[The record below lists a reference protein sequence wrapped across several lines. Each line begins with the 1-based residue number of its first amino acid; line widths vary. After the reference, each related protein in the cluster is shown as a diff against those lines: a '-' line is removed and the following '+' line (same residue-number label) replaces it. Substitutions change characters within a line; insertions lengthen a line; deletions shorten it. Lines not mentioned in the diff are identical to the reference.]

1 MFFESDE
8 RFSTYLIDRVS
19 SANKHL
25 RRVAV
30 LSDEDLVICKL
41 DGTVTRIIELKNITH
56 LAHGIANGIRAGIVL
71 MRVQGEHDLLL
82 LHPAEAHTNVAR
94 HALQFL
100 ERLTVCRSAIVNVQ
114 PLITMERNDEA
125 VMRAAADLERGNRP
139 KPQAFSI
146 TSRVLLPILFEDFPV
161 PGNCNLSME
170 DIDLFVDPTFVTM
183 LTRSTELPPSTAFS
197 HPKVIVE
204 APAPFRSLEVSAKFL
219 AGFCRAYE
227 TELPLVIHVHSHMP
241 TISSFRATKRFWAF
255 VRRLLQ
261 VTRSVV
267 GSVNTIA
274 ADHIEAYVVGEEKHG
289 ITATLQ
295 EWNDTMVQWELLI
308 RQPKGKQAAS
318 MKGDTLFWQTFVS
331 ELESAALGV

>member
-1 MFFESDE
+1 M
-8 RFSTYLIDRVS
+8 S
-19 SANKHL
+19 SAHKNL

-41 DGTVTRIIELKNITH
+41 DGTVTRIIQLNLITH
-56 LAHGIANGIRAGIVL
+56 LAHGISNGIRAGMVL
-71 MRVQGEHDLLL
+71 LRVQGEHDLLFQ
-82 LHPAEAHTNVAR
+82 HPADAHTNVAR

-100 ERLTVCRSAIVNVQ
+100 ERITASRAAIVNVS

-125 VMRAAADLERGNRP
+125 VMRAAADLDRGNRL
-139 KPQAFSI
+139 KPQSFSI
-146 TSRVLLPILFEDFPV
+146 TSRVLVPLLFEDFPI

-170 DIDLFVDPTFVTM
+170 DIDLFVDPTFLTM
-183 LTRSTELPPSTAFS
+183 LTRSTELHPSTAFS

-204 APAPFRSLEVSAKFL
+204 APQPFRSLEISAKFL

-227 TELPLVIHVHSHMP
+227 TELPLVIHVHSHLP

-255 VRRLLQ
+255 ARRLLQ

-267 GSVNTIA
+267 ASVNTIA

-289 ITATLQ
+289 LTATLQ
-295 EWNDTMVQWELLI
+295 EWNDTIVQWELLV
-308 RQPKGKQAAS
+308 RQPKGKQTES
-318 MKGDTLFWQTFVS
+318 MKGDALFWQTFVS
-331 ELESAALGV
+331 ELESAALSG